1 MRVAVATL
9 NKKETSQISVQAGR
23 APYYLIFDENFKLLE
38 PVSNPFKR
46 GGGGAGFGVVKML
59 ADKKVD
65 MVIAGGFG
73 ENMIGALAERGIRY
87 LEITGK
93 AKQALLQIG
102 RE

>member
-1 MRVAVATL
+1 MDDCNIWGYTL
-9 NKKETSQISVQAGR
+9 NRQISIQAGR
-23 APYYLIFDENFKLLE
+23 APYYLIFNEKSEFLE
-38 PVSNPFKR
+38 TVSNPFNR
-46 GGGGAGFGVVKML
+46 GGGGAGYGVAKML

-73 ENMIGALAERGIRY
+73 EKMIGALAERGIRH

-93 AKQALLQIG
+93 VKEALLQIG